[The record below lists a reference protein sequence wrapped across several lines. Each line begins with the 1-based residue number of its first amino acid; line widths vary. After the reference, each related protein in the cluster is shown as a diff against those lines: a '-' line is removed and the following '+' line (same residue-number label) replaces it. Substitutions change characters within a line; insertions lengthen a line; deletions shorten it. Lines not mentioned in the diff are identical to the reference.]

1 MNCAQIKEQ
10 LVDFLYDE
18 LPTGLRAAFA
28 EHLRGCPGCSAEVAT
43 YQRTLGQARAALV
56 GPLLQEPPARVRLAV
71 LEAARTAAR
80 SARKAEGPGF
90 FARFWRTPWLLP
102 AFGAVSVATVVF
114 LVRVLK
120 NPEVIPGQ
128 RRQSVEEIAPATPL
142 PAAQPPTAQPAADTA
157 AAAKGGDK
165 EVEDAGIG
173 RVAKVSGHKGKATG
187 GMMASKAEAPASES
201 ARKRKNLG
209 LNPHSGSL
217 RGNATAGGPAPS
229 RFAEPPPPRAAVK
242 ASRDIDDLMGAF
254 DRGKKAAPPA
264 PTETKQPTAKKSSG
278 GREKDTLSLDEFAG
292 DAEPSGKTN
301 RITSKQISQK
311 PDYALPPPA
320 PAGAVAAPAPSPAS
334 PPAPAWSARMRQAEV
349 ADEEATE
356 AANEPSFDA
365 IAQEK
370 ASKGGSKDAPS
381 LDESIRKADRLFA
394 AADWNAAAAAYRDLL
409 RRFGSHKDAPKWRD
423 RMNQSL
429 VAEEESR
436 KVKTPKA
443 TKAAKAKT
451 VDDVLNGNK

>member
-18 LPTGLRAAFA
+18 LPASLRAAFA

-43 YQRTLGQARAALV
+43 YQKTLGQARAALA
-56 GPLLQEPPARVRLAV
+56 GPLAQEPPARVRLAV

-80 SARKAEGPGF
+80 SARKAEEPGF

-120 NPEVIPGQ
+120 NPEVVPGQ
-128 RRQSVEEIAPATPL
+128 QPQSSEERAPATPQPIAQP
-142 PAAQPPTAQPAADTA
+142 PAAQPA
-157 AAAKGGDK
+157 AAAKGDDK
-165 EVEDAGIG
+165 EVGAAGIG
-173 RVAKVSGHKGKATG
+173 RVAKASAHKGKAAG
-187 GMMASKAEAPASES
+187 GMMASKAEGPAPVSV
-201 ARKRKNLG
+201 RKRKDLG
-209 LNPHSGSL
+209 FDPLSGSL
-217 RGNATAGGPAPS
+217 RGNATAGGPAPT
-229 RFAEPPPPRAAVK
+229 RFAEPPPPRAAAK
-242 ASRDIDDLMGAF
+242 ASREIDDLMGSF
-254 DRGKKAAPPA
+254 DTGKKAAPPA

-278 GREKDTLSLDEFAG
+278 GREEGTLSLDEFAG
-292 DAEPSGKTN
+292 APEPAAQAARPSAP
-301 RITSKQISQK
+301 S
-311 PDYALPPPA
+311 YA
-320 PAGAVAAPAPSPAS
+320 PAGAAAAPAPQPATR
-334 PPAPAWSARMRQAEV
+334 PAVRRQAEV

-365 IAQEK
+365 KAKEK
-370 ASKGGSKDAPS
+370 ADKGGSKDAPS

-451 VDDVLNGNK
+451 TDELLQGDK